1 MLFIW
6 CSTSDMMDLLFCML
20 ERGDLGQAV
29 YLDLSG
35 RLASLA
41 RYNKTESPASF
52 YSVGSF
58 RKLRVFRA
66 ILLLRDSI
74 LSLQRGREVYEVC
87 VLNFC
92 WF

>member
-1 MLFIW
+1 
-6 CSTSDMMDLLFCML
+6 ML

-35 RLASLA
+35 RVASLA

-58 RKLRVFRA
+58 RNGMSAAAKLRVFRA

-87 VLNFC
+87 VLNFR